1 MTAIANYRTVAKS
14 RLQNANRILREIT
27 VIPTPL
33 HPALVHLPLGLAFI
47 LPALALGFAWA
58 VWKNPLKRRA
68 WTLIVVLQAV
78 LLGAGFVAMNTGER
92 EGERIERAVPKA
104 AIERHEELAEQFI
117 WATGITLVV
126 AAGALVFRRP
136 GAVRALT
143 GAAVLG
149 TSLVAAAAL
158 RVGHAGGQLVYVH
171 NAGAA
176 YTSEKRAL
184 AQAPIE
190 QTNLVN
196 RASADDHHDDR

>member
-1 MTAIANYRTVAKS
+1 MTAIANYRTVASS
-14 RLQNANRILREIT
+14 RLQREQNCEGIT

-47 LPALALGFAWA
+47 LPALTLGFAWA
-58 VWKNPLKRRA
+58 AWKNPLKRRS
-68 WTLIVVLQAV
+68 WILIVALQAV

-92 EGERIERAVPKA
+92 EGKRIERAVPKA
-104 AIERHEELAEQFI
+104 AIDRHEEMAEQFL

-136 GAVRALT
+136 GAVRTLT

-149 TSLVAAAAL
+149 TLLVAAAAL

-171 NAGAA
+171 NAAAA
-176 YTSEKRAL
+176 YASENRAL
-184 AQAPIE
+184 AQVPSE
-190 QTNLVN
+190 QPNVVN
-196 RASADDHHDDR
+196 SAGADDDHDK

>member
-1 MTAIANYRTVAKS
+1 
-14 RLQNANRILREIT
+14 
-27 VIPTPL
+27 VISTPL

-47 LPALALGFAWA
+47 LPALTLGFAWA
-58 VWKNPLKRRA
+58 AWKNPLKRSA
-68 WTLIVVLQAV
+68 WILIVVLQAV

-104 AIERHEELAEQFI
+104 AIERHEELAEQFL

-136 GAVRALT
+136 GAVRTLT

-149 TSLVAAAAL
+149 TLLVAAAAL

-176 YTSEKRAL
+176 YALGNKAL
-184 AQAPIE
+184 AQVPSE
-190 QTNLVN
+190 QANIVN
-196 RASADDHHDDR
+196 NAGANDDHDDK

>member
-1 MTAIANYRTVAKS
+1 
-14 RLQNANRILREIT
+14 LQRRVFNANRIVREIT
-27 VIPTPL
+27 VTPTPL

-143 GAAVLG
+143 AAAVLA
-149 TSLVAAAAL
+149 TFLVAASAL

-176 YTSEKRAL
+176 YAFGNRAL
-184 AQAPIE
+184 AQAPSE
-190 QTNLVN
+190 QQSLVN
-196 RASADDHHDDR
+196 SAGADDDHDDK

>member
-1 MTAIANYRTVAKS
+1 MT
-14 RLQNANRILREIT
+14 
-27 VIPTPL
+27 PTPL

-47 LPALALGFAWA
+47 LPALALGFAWV

-104 AIERHEELAEQFI
+104 AIERHEKLAEQFL

-126 AAGALVFRRP
+126 AVGAVVFRRP
-136 GAVRALT
+136 SAVRILT
-143 GAAVLG
+143 GTAVLG
-149 TSLVAAAAL
+149 SLLVAAAAL
-158 RVGHAGGQLVYVH
+158 RVGHAGGQLLYLH

-176 YTSEKRAL
+176 YALGNRAL
-184 AQAPIE
+184 AQPSSE
-190 QTNLVN
+190 QPNLVN
-196 RASADDHHDDR
+196 SAGADDDSDDNDRNGTRR

>member
-1 MTAIANYRTVAKS
+1 
-14 RLQNANRILREIT
+14 LQRRVFNANRIVREIT

-58 VWKNPLKRRA
+58 AWKNPLKRRA
-68 WTLIVVLQAV
+68 WTLIVILQAV

-104 AIERHEELAEQFI
+104 AIERHEELAEQFL
-117 WATGITLVV
+117 WVTGITLVV

-136 GAVRALT
+136 AAVRILT
-143 GAAVLG
+143 GTAVVG
-149 TSLVAAAAL
+149 TLLVTAAAL

-176 YTSEKRAL
+176 YALGNRAL
-184 AQAPIE
+184 AQVPSQQPNIVSDAGA
-190 QTNLVN
+190 N
-196 RASADDHHDDR
+196 DDHDDK